1 MGLLDNQTQQ
11 AYYSGDN
18 FGGYQF
24 VSLTDIINQFM
35 AVYVGED
42 KIIPKAR
49 RVDVAFH
56 AQRALAE
63 LSFDT
68 FKSFKAQEILVPS
81 NLQMILPHD
90 YVNYT
95 KLSWV
100 DSAGIKHPLYKTN
113 STSNPFSIQQTA
125 IGGYGFAT
133 GPDGV
138 IDTNLLTN
146 HDFASTAGVSSGQ
159 TGIGNWK
166 IGTFWNPASDSVSV
180 INGQLTFKHGS
191 RGVEPI
197 NSAPFDANYYH
208 AYQRVDV
215 AGGGA
220 LQFSATATVSE
231 ATTAV
236 KGLGHVRI
244 GLTTKLPGASDTT
257 TEFNA
262 VVTFPGTS
270 GFVLDDISIFNI
282 GTSGQPSYV
291 DFDSTTEET
300 KTLTLNSINVPVNS
314 SGNAYVYVVVIST
327 VKNFNVQSPVAT
339 GNQNPITAD
348 INQSVNLVNNVT
360 LNADILLSNLQEN
373 AESTA
378 WGNYKSTA
386 PSENQDDYIDGT
398 YWPMNGSRYGLDP
411 QYAQANGS
419 FYIDDSSGKIHF
431 SSNVSGKTVIL
442 DYISD
447 SLGTD
452 GEMQVHKFAEEA
464 MYRWIAHAIMAGR
477 VNIPEYQV
485 QRFKKEKL
493 AAVRTAK
500 LRLSNIKLEEIT
512 QILRG
517 KSKQIKH

>member
-1 MGLLDNQTQQ
+1 MGLLNQTQQ
-11 AYYSGDN
+11 TYYSGDN

-133 GPDGV
+133 GSDGFV
-138 IDTNLLTN
+138 DTNLLTN
-146 HDFASTAGVSSGQ
+146 YDFASTAGVSSEQ

-166 IGTFWNPASDSVSV
+166 ITDIWKPASDSISV

-191 RGVEPI
+191 RGI
-197 NSAPFDANYYH
+197 NNASPFHANYYY

-215 AGGGA
+215 AGGGT
-220 LQFSATATVSE
+220 LEFSATATVSE
-231 ATTAV
+231 ATTSV

-244 GLTTKLPGASDTT
+244 GLTTKLPGGSNTT

-262 VVTFPGTS
+262 NMTWPDNA
-270 GFVLDDISIFNI
+270 GFALDDISIFNI
-282 GTSGQPSYV
+282 GTSSQPSYV

-300 KTLTLNSINVPVNS
+300 KTLTLNSIKVPISS

-327 VKNFNVQSPVAT
+327 VKNFIIQSPVAT
-339 GNQNPITAD
+339 GSQNPTTAD
-348 INQSVNLVNNVT
+348 INQSVNSVNNVT

-378 WGNYKSTA
+378 WGNYKSST
-386 PSENQDDYIDGT
+386 PSENQDDYIDDT
-398 YWPMNGSRYGLDP
+398 YWLMNGSRYGLDP
-411 QYAQANGS
+411 QHAQANGS

-431 SSNVSGKTVIL
+431 SSNISGKTVIL

-477 VNIPEYQV
+477 VNVPEYQV
-485 QRFKKEKL
+485 QRFKKEKF

>member
-146 HDFASTAGVSSGQ
+146 HDFASTAGVSSEQ

-166 IGTFWNPASDSVSV
+166 TSDIWKPASDSISV

-191 RGVEPI
+191 RG
-197 NSAPFDANYYH
+197 
-208 AYQRVDV
+208 
-215 AGGGA
+215 
-220 LQFSATATVSE
+220 L
-231 ATTAV
+231 
-236 KGLGHVRI
+236 
-244 GLTTKLPGASDTT
+244 
-257 TEFNA
+257 
-262 VVTFPGTS
+262 
-270 GFVLDDISIFNI
+270 
-282 GTSGQPSYV
+282 
-291 DFDSTTEET
+291 
-300 KTLTLNSINVPVNS
+300 
-314 SGNAYVYVVVIST
+314 
-327 VKNFNVQSPVAT
+327 
-339 GNQNPITAD
+339 
-348 INQSVNLVNNVT
+348 
-360 LNADILLSNLQEN
+360 
-373 AESTA
+373 
-378 WGNYKSTA
+378 
-386 PSENQDDYIDGT
+386 
-398 YWPMNGSRYGLDP
+398 
-411 QYAQANGS
+411 
-419 FYIDDSSGKIHF
+419 
-431 SSNVSGKTVIL
+431 
-442 DYISD
+442 
-447 SLGTD
+447 
-452 GEMQVHKFAEEA
+452 
-464 MYRWIAHAIMAGR
+464 
-477 VNIPEYQV
+477 
-485 QRFKKEKL
+485 
-493 AAVRTAK
+493 
-500 LRLSNIKLEEIT
+500 
-512 QILRG
+512 
-517 KSKQIKH
+517 

>member
-1 MGLLDNQTQQ
+1 MGLLDNTTPQ
-11 AYYSGDN
+11 AYYDGND
-18 FGGYQF
+18 FGNYQF

-35 AVYVGED
+35 LVYVGED
-42 KIIPKAR
+42 KIIPKAKR
-49 RVDVAFH
+49 LDVAFH

-133 GPDGV
+133 GSDGV

-146 HDFASTAGVSSGQ
+146 HDFASTAGVSSLQ

-166 IGTFWNPASDSVSV
+166 ITDIWKPASDSISV

-191 RGVEPI
+191 RGI
-197 NSAPFDANYYH
+197 NNASPFHANYYH

-215 AGGGA
+215 AGGGT

-231 ATTAV
+231 ATTSV

-244 GLTTKLPGASDTT
+244 GLTTKLPGISNNA
-257 TEFNA
+257 TEFNT
-262 VVTFPGTS
+262 VTWP
-270 GFVLDDISIFNI
+270 LDGAFALDNISIFNI
-282 GTSGQPSYV
+282 GTSSQPSYV

-327 VKNFNVQSPVAT
+327 VKNFNIQSPVAT
-339 GNQNPITAD
+339 GNQNPTTAD
-348 INQSVNLVNNVT
+348 TNQSVNLVNNVT

-378 WGNYKSTA
+378 WGNYKSST
-386 PSENQDDYIDGT
+386 PSENQDDYIDDT
-398 YWPMNGSRYGLDP
+398 YWLMNGSRYGLDP
-411 QYAQANGS
+411 QHAQANGS

-431 SSNVSGKTVIL
+431 SSNISGKTVIL

-464 MYRWIAHAIMAGR
+464 MYRWMSHAIIAGKAN
-477 VNIPEYQV
+477 VPEYLV
-485 QRFKKEKL
+485 MRLKKEKL
-493 AAVRTAK
+493 AAIRTAK
-500 LRLSNIKLEEIT
+500 LRLSNLKIEELT

-517 KSKQIKH
+517 QSKWIKH